1 MMSASPTGPATLSS
15 VPQPL
20 MPIAMSA
27 WYPPQTVPNRPTK
40 GAEAPTVASTDMP
53 FSSRVVSASSTF

>member
-53 FSSRVVSASSTF
+53 F